1 MGYGCMLYEMKNI
14 AVKKLVII
22 MACEN
27 GECVVMKKLTKP
39 SISDF
44 LVNTSTNLSKTNWS
58 FMEPSKELEK
68 AMESKF
74 LTPTKFSMEIEKIV
88 AEEKLNYI
96 DAICQYCEMNDIE
109 IQSVTKLI
117 TKPLKE
123 RLKYDAIQLNFMK
136 KTSRAKLPL

>member
-1 MGYGCMLYEMKNI
+1 
-14 AVKKLVII
+14 
-22 MACEN
+22 
-27 GECVVMKKLTKP
+27 
-39 SISDF
+39 
-44 LVNTSTNLSKTNWS
+44 
-58 FMEPSKELEK
+58 
-68 AMESKF
+68 MESKC

-109 IQSVTKLI
+109 IQSVSKLI